1 MTATS
6 TIAFLADGKLYRAT
20 AGGEARQIES
30 EFIRTYEERR
40 ALSRERNSF
49 RNQGMMWNFNSA
61 QQPMAMAEMPIP
73 DDQQRPLRFTGVC
86 RGPKSGEMFYSLQT
100 DLIGGLFH
108 FDAAT
113 GYERRLLHR
122 QQLDLRDLAISSNG
136 AELACT
142 LGVGGGATNI
152 GVMDAEGGKLKEVTS
167 GDSMDEA
174 PSWVAG
180 RGRTLVFQTAGIGR
194 HENGMIFGFGPCA
207 ISQLDLETGDLK
219 MLLEHEA
226 FDYIAP
232 RMSADGALYYIRRPY
247 QLRAGTSPLK
257 VAGDIAAFPFRMARA
272 VVHFFNAFSMFFSRK
287 PLITSGGPQRQ
298 GPDKRA
304 ILLWG
309 RWVEVDRSMRYA
321 KPDADPPLV
330 PSSWTLVRRT
340 SDGDEET
347 LATGV
352 VAYDLADDGTT
363 LHTNGSAIYL
373 TPPGGTAKRV
383 ARSRFVDRVK
393 IIAQ

>member
-6 TIAFLADGKLYRAT
+6 TIAFLADGKLYRA
-20 AGGEARQIES
+20 AGGGEARQIES
-30 EFIRTYEERR
+30 EFIRTYEDRR

-49 RNQGMMWNFNSA
+49 RNQGMMWNFNSD
-61 QQPMAMAEMPIP
+61 QQPMAMAEMPLP
-73 DDQQRPLRFTGVC
+73 DDQARPLRFTGVC

-122 QQLDLRDLAISSNG
+122 QQLDLRDLSISPNG
-136 AELACT
+136 GELACT

-152 GVMDAEGGKLKEVTS
+152 GLMDAEGGKLKEVTS

-180 RGRTLVFQTAGIGR
+180 GGRKLVFQTAGIGR
-194 HENGMIFGFGPCA
+194 HENGMIFGLGPCA
-207 ISQLDLETGDLK
+207 ISQLELESGDLK
-219 MLLEHEA
+219 MLLENET

-232 RMSADGALYYIRRPY
+232 RMSADDSLYYIRRPY
-247 QLRAGTSPLK
+247 QLRPGTSPLK

-330 PSSWTLVRRT
+330 PSSWTLMRRT
-340 SDGDEET
+340 PDGSEES

-352 VAYDLADDGTT
+352 VAFDLADDGTI

-373 TPPGGTAKRV
+373 TPPGGEPKRV

-393 IIAQ
+393 LIS

>member
-1 MTATS
+1 MSDSS
-6 TIAFLADGKLYRAT
+6 TIAFLADGKLYRAA
-20 AGGEARQIES
+20 AGGEPRQVES

-49 RNQGMMWNFNSA
+49 RNQGMMWNFNPG
-61 QQPMAMAEMPIP
+61 QQMAMNETPLP

-86 RGPKSGEMFYSLQT
+86 RGAKPGEIFYSLRT

-108 FDAAT
+108 FDSAT

-122 QQLDLRDLAISSNG
+122 QQLDLRDLAISSATG
-136 AELACT
+136 EIACT

-152 GVMDAEGGKLKEVTS
+152 GLMDGEGGRLKEVTS

-180 RGRTLVFQTAGIGR
+180 RPRTLVFQTAGIGR
-194 HENGMIFGFGPCA
+194 HENGIIFGFGPCG

-232 RMSADGALYYIRRPY
+232 RMTADGSLYYIRRPY
-247 QLRAGTSPLK
+247 QLRPGTSPLK
-257 VAGDIAAFPFRMARA
+257 LAGDIAAFPFRMARA
-272 VVHFFNAFSMFFSRK
+272 FMHFLNAFSMFFSRK

-330 PSSWTLVRRT
+330 PSSWTLVRR
-340 SDGDEET
+340 SPDGNEES

-352 VAYDLADDGTT
+352 VAYDLVDDGTI

-373 TPPGGTAKRV
+373 TPPGGSAKRV

-393 IIAQ
+393 LIS